1 MADTKPAEKGAPT
14 NIKLIREFFFSDP
27 GAPGAS
33 KALQEIKALTPADKA
48 QLGEGIRNGSLT
60 Y

>member
-1 MADTKPAEKGAPT
+1 MTDAKKETGPT
-14 NIKLIREFFFSDP
+14 NIKLIREFFFSS
-27 GAPGAS
+27 GPGAS
-33 KALQEIKALTPADKA
+33 KALQEIKALTSADKT